1 MYAPKGYPAVADPEL
16 ALALERAARVHAPK
30 HGLNVHAGLNVTDD
44 AFYAES
50 PEWTRQMSALGL
62 LNVEMEASVMFV
74 VARLRGLRAGMI
86 CAVSSNLVT
95 GTSVYDDDAHR
106 RLTTGWGASIEAAL
120 DAVVELG
127 L

>member
-1 MYAPKGYPAVADPEL
+1 
-16 ALALERAARVHAPK
+16 
-30 HGLNVHAGLNVTDD
+30 
-44 AFYAES
+44 
-50 PEWTRQMSALGL
+50 MSALGL
-62 LNVEMEASVMFV
+62 LNVEMESSAMYV

-95 GTSVYDDDAHR
+95 GTSVYDDEAHR